1 MTEKEKLQRKLN
13 RLIDKEDAIVGK
25 GVGIN
30 LAIKMLTRKDKELTK
45 EWGKTMREIEEVRKQ
60 LKEMEKINNAKKQ

>member
-13 RLIDKEDAIVGK
+13 RLIDKEDAIVSK

-60 LKEMEKINNAKKQ
+60 LKEMEKTNNAKKQ